1 MATARAFLACIIAA
15 PFLVLPGLADVE
27 TEAVI
32 ARTEAIQGLKR
43 DLAALSRDVDVDVSS
58 FDSMLIGVIAEFER
72 DSASIVDAEQGM
84 RDKVDRA
91 ELMLRQLASAAQ
103 EAAALRAKT
112 TYTWLWLAS
121 GCLWSLVAALAIL
134 QFVIGGVI
142 DAAGRRA
149 ARGSPMRASH
159 APGSVNR
166 RWGARASAV

>member
-1 MATARAFLACIIAA
+1 MATARVLLAFILAA
-15 PFLVLPGLADVE
+15 PLLVLPAHGEVE
-27 TEAVI
+27 NEAVI

-43 DLAALSRDVDVDVSS
+43 DLAALSRDVDADVSS
-58 FDSMLIGVIAEFER
+58 FDSLLIGVIAEFER

-91 ELMLRQLASAAQ
+91 ELELRQLASAAQ
-103 EAAALRAKT
+103 DAAALRAKT

-121 GCLWSLVAALAIL
+121 GCLWSLIAALAIL
-134 QFVIGGVI
+134 QFRIGRVI

-149 ARGSPMRASH
+149 ARGSPTGASH